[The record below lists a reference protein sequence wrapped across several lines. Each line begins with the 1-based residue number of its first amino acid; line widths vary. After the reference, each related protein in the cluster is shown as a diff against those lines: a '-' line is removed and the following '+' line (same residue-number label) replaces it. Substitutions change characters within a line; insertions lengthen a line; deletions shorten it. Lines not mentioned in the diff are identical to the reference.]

1 MMAVRGLLTQGFPM
15 FEKLSILPFALVAV
29 IALSAIA
36 SANGQQPPAEVA
48 SEAEVQAVAAPP
60 AAPHEAGDHTRA
72 AADHGEHE
80 HIGAAGANTQAEEFK
95 EDLAIWTFVV
105 FLLLLGILWR
115 FAWGPILAG
124 LEKREHR
131 IAEHIAAAEKAHED
145 ARLMLAQY
153 EKKLASSAD
162 EVRAI
167 IDEARRDAEHTQQEI
182 LAKARADAQTERDR
196 AIREIETAKDQALK
210 ELGERT
216 ANLAVDLAGKIVGA
230 RLNASDHQR
239 LINEALTR
247 FPKSS
252 PSTN

>member
-1 MMAVRGLLTQGFPM
+1 VLIGQLKFVSAG
-15 FEKLSILPFALVAV
+15 V
-29 IALSAIA
+29 IALAALLMTSPTHAW
-36 SANGQQPPAEVA
+36 QQAEVT
-48 SEAEVQAVAAPP
+48 SEEQVQAREAAPAHTAEEH
-60 AAPHEAGDHTRA
+60 AAEAG
-72 AADHGEHE
+72 HGHGE
-80 HIGAAGANTQAEEFK
+80 HIGAKGVNMSPEEFK
-95 EDLAIWTFVV
+95 QDLAIWTFVV
-105 FLLLLGILWR
+105 FLLLLAILWR

-131 IAEHIAAAEKAHED
+131 IAEHIAAAEKSHED
-145 ARLMLAQY
+145 AKLLLAQY

-196 AIREIETAKDQALK
+196 ALREIETAKDQALK

-230 RLNASDHQR
+230 RLNTGDHKR
-239 LINEALTR
+239 LIEEALTR
-247 FPKSS
+247 FPNSN
-252 PSTN
+252 PSAN